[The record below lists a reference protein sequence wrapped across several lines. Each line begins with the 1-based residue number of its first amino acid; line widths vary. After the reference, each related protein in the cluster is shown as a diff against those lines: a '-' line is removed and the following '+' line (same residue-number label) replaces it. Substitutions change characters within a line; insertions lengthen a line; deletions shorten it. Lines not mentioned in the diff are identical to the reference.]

1 MLSHILTDKDKNKF
15 IKETIRM
22 SKLNFNLHE
31 WEKEKM
37 DELVRLESKRVDRE
51 EGEEIG
57 IQKGK
62 EENTLD
68 MIKNML
74 KNDASLDFVAKVTG
88 KSIEEIEVIK
98 KEL

>member
-1 MLSHILTDKDKNKF
+1 
-15 IKETIRM
+15 M

-74 KNDASLDFVAKVTG
+74 KNDISLELIAKVTG
-88 KSIEEIEVIK
+88 KSIEEIELIK
-98 KEL
+98 KKI